1 MLTARTPTSYDQLL
15 DKFVNLLSPE
25 EMLAFQLSEEEQ
37 NRIDDLLERN
47 NEGRLTMEE
56 KAELQQYAE
65 IERTVSL
72 LKAKA
77 VYILNQK

>member
-1 MLTARTPTSYDQLL
+1 MIATRMPSSYDHLL
-15 DKFVNLLSPE
+15 EKFVKLLSPE

-47 NEGRLTMEE
+47 NEGQLTMEE

-77 VYILNQK
+77 AYLLPS

>member
-1 MLTARTPTSYDQLL
+1 MFATRMPSSYDHLL
-15 DKFVNLLSPE
+15 EKFVNLLSPE
-25 EMLAFQLSEEEQ
+25 EMLAFQLSEQEQ

-47 NEGRLTMEE
+47 NEGQLTMEE

-65 IERTVSL
+65 IERNVSL

-77 VYILNQK
+77 AYILSQK

>member
-1 MLTARTPTSYDQLL
+1 MFTARTPTSYDQLL
-15 DKFVNLLSPE
+15 DKFVHLLSPE
-25 EMLAFQLSEEEQ
+25 EILAFQLTEEEQ
-37 NRIDDLLERN
+37 DRIDDLLERN
-47 NEGRLTMEE
+47 SEGQLTMEE

-77 VYILNQK
+77 AYILNQK

>member
-1 MLTARTPTSYDQLL
+1 MLTSRMPSSYDRLL

-37 NRIDDLLERN
+37 NRIDDLLDRN
-47 NEGRLTMEE
+47 NEGQLTMEE

-77 VYILNQK
+77 AHILGQK